1 MIMKKTFLLI
11 LCCIAILITSC
22 SLNDDSVKF
31 HFVPL
36 QIVDAE
42 FPESFSLNETYNIK
56 ITYIVPN
63 NCVAFEGFD
72 VSNIDI
78 TSRNIVAIG
87 SEREDEVCN
96 LVAVEAEGSI
106 DFICLYEGTY
116 FFRMWSGEDGNG
128 EQQYIELE
136 VPVVP

>member
-1 MIMKKTFLLI
+1 MKKTFLLI
-11 LCCIAILITSC
+11 LCCITILNTSC
-22 SLNDDSVKF
+22 SLNDDSVNF

-42 FPESFSLNETYNIK
+42 FPESFNLNETYNIK
-56 ITYIVPN
+56 VTYIVPN
-63 NCVAFEGFD
+63 NCIAFEGFD
-72 VSNIDI
+72 ISNFD
-78 TSRNIVAIG
+78 TTGRNIVAIG

-96 LVAVEAEGSI
+96 LIAVEAEGSF

-116 FFRMWSGEDGNG
+116 YFRMWSGEDVNG

-136 VPVVP
+136 VPVIP